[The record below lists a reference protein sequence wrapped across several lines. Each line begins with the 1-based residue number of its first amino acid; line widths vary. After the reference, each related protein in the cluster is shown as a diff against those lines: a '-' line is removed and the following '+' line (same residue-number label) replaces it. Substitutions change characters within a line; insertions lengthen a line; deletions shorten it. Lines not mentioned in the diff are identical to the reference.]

1 MGVITY
7 KCPNCGGGLT
17 FNAEKQKYKCE
28 YCLSEFSQE
37 ELDEIEKRELEK
49 ARKQAEV
56 QRDPE
61 PEGAGSEA
69 GTEEHVSGS
78 KKTVTPIMYTCPSCG
93 AQIVTD
99 ETTAASFC
107 YYCHNPIVLEEKLRG
122 EFKPDYVVPFQIDK
136 KKAQEIFTQR
146 SEERRVGKECRSRW
160 SPYH

>member
-136 KKAQEIFTQR
+136 KNIYP
-146 SEERRVGKECRSRW
+146 VGGPEKICT
-160 SPYH
+160 